1 MLELLPASSTNTVAL
16 ASTTTASSSPTTTTM
31 TTTTAVTTT
40 NTTTTTTVN
49 PETTSTTYS
58 AGNSQQQIIV
68 RNSNSEA
75 VTRKQPSTAESTST
89 VCNSSNISSGAE
101 NTSGP
106 LPAFEQAFGS
116 TEIGRYSHEGF
127 FSTTQQTENQP
138 PTNSE
143 VNVNNAP
150 DYSYYMGPSQIPTFE
165 TAMHYHQNQLQTS
178 NQYSGFYNY
187 YNYNCNEYHQHFT
200 YSHNQFSHLN
210 PWASCPMKY
219 ENILN
224 Y

>member
-1 MLELLPASSTNTVAL
+1 MLELLPTTSTNTVAL
-16 ASTTTASSSPTTTTM
+16 ASTTTASSTTTRK
-31 TTTTAVTTT
+31 
-40 NTTTTTTVN
+40 
-49 PETTSTTYS
+49 PEDTSTTYS
-58 AGNSQQQIIV
+58 AGNSQQQLIV
-68 RNSNSEA
+68 RSTTSEA
-75 VTRKQPSTAESTST
+75 ETSKQPSTAESTST
-89 VCNSSNISSGAE
+89 VCNTSNTSSGAE

-127 FSTTQQTENQP
+127 FNTTQQTENQP
-138 PTNSE
+138 STNSQVS
-143 VNVNNAP
+143 VNSAP
-150 DYSYYMGPSQIPTFE
+150 DYNYYMGPSQIPTFE
-165 TAMHYHQNQLQTS
+165 STLHYHQNQLQTG

-187 YNYNCNEYHQHFT
+187 YNYNCNEYHHHFS

>member
-1 MLELLPASSTNTVAL
+1 MLEMLPAPSTNPVTL
-16 ASTTTASSSPTTTTM
+16 ASTTATSA
-31 TTTTAVTTT
+31 
-40 NTTTTTTVN
+40 TTVN
-49 PETTSTTYS
+49 PETTSTTYI
-58 AGNSQQQIIV
+58 AGNNQQQIIV
-68 RNSNSEA
+68 RSSGSEA
-75 VTRKQPSTAESTST
+75 ETSKQPSTAESNTT
-89 VCNSSNISSGAE
+89 ACNSSNTSSGAD

-143 VNVNNAP
+143 VSVNNAP
-150 DYSYYMGPSQIPTFE
+150 DYNYYMGPSQIPTFE
-165 TAMHYHQNQLQTS
+165 STMHYHQNQLHTT

-187 YNYNCNEYHQHFT
+187 YNYNCNEYHQHFS
-200 YSHNQFSHLN
+200 YSHSQCSHLN

>member
-1 MLELLPASSTNTVAL
+1 VAL
-16 ASTTTASSSPTTTTM
+16 ASTTTTSSSSSTTTTM
-31 TTTTAVTTT
+31 TTTTATAAATT
-40 NTTTTTTVN
+40 TTTTTTVQ

-58 AGNSQQQIIV
+58 AANSQQQIIV
-68 RNSNSEA
+68 RNSSSEA
-75 VTRKQPSTAESTST
+75 ETSKQPSTAESTNT
-89 VCNSSNISSGAE
+89 VCNSSNISSGEE

-127 FSTTQQTENQP
+127 FSTTQQSENLP

-143 VNVNNAP
+143 VSVNNAP
-150 DYSYYMGPSQIPTFE
+150 DYSYYMGPSQIPAFE
-165 TAMHYHQNQLQTS
+165 SAMHYHQNQLQTS

-200 YSHNQFSHLN
+200 YSHNQFSNLN

>member
-1 MLELLPASSTNTVAL
+1 
-16 ASTTTASSSPTTTTM
+16 M
-31 TTTTAVTTT
+31 TTTTAA
-40 NTTTTTTVN
+40 TTTTTTVQ

-58 AGNSQQQIIV
+58 AGNSQQQITV
-68 RNSNSEA
+68 RNSSSAAE
-75 VTRKQPSTAESTST
+75 TRKQPRTAESTNT
-89 VCNSSNISSGAE
+89 VCNGSNISSGE
-101 NTSGP
+101 ETTSGP

-127 FSTTQQTENQP
+127 FSTTQQPENPP

-143 VNVNNAP
+143 VSVNNAP
-150 DYSYYMGPSQIPTFE
+150 DYSYYMGPSQIPAFE
-165 TAMHYHQNQLQTS
+165 SAMHYHQNQLQTS

-200 YSHNQFSHLN
+200 YSHNQFSNLN
-210 PWASCPMKY
+210 PWASCPIKY